1 MTTVISVE
9 GMMCTHC
16 KARVEKALLAVPGTQ
31 KAEADLQAKTV
42 TLEGTAG
49 AAAWKAA
56 IVNAGYKV
64 VER

>member
-1 MTTVISVE
+1 
-9 GMMCTHC
+9 MCTHC

-64 VER
+64 AEG